1 MILTINFILSIENYI
16 ITKLEYKNL
25 LNILR
30 LKLML
35 ELHVKEHVMPYIVFY
50 Q

>member
-1 MILTINFILSIENYI
+1 MILTISFILSIENYI

-30 LKLML
+30 LKCWNFM
-35 ELHVKEHVMPYIVFY
+35 
-50 Q
+50 